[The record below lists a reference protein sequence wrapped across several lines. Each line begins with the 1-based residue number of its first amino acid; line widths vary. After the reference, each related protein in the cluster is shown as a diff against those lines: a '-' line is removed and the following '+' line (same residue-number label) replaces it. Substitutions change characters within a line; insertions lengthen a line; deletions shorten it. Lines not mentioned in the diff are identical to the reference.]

1 MAPPRHSRT
10 AAAETCSLPSGTYEP
25 NRAAGPHLRLPVLLK
40 TSLARGFLLPGGVR
54 AWLPPPRDAPLL
66 HRHPHL
72 HLLSSTST
80 LQYPGSSIDLAH
92 VRHHHCHDS
101 SDDQARRL
109 TTRSETMAADDSML
123 GRVRRLQHRQE
134 RGPASP
140 DRPPISERRWR
151 QSPASRPKSLHAL
164 LLRN

>member
-109 TTRSETMAADDSML
+109 TTRSRRWPLTTACSAVCGDSSL
-123 GRVRRLQHRQE
+123 GKSAVLHRLTGLPFPNGAGVSH
-134 RGPASP
+134 PLP
-140 DRPPISERRWR
+140 DR
-151 QSPASRPKSLHAL
+151 SLSTPCC
-164 LLRN
+164 